1 MRWPKGWG
9 TGVLGAAVRAVE
21 VVLRRLG
28 RGLLV
33 LFGISVLVFLIFFA
47 TPGADPA
54 ARLAGRGASPET
66 VARVRA
72 EYGLDRPMP
81 LQYVALMRRLFV
93 TRDLPSFVNRGQL
106 VVPAIV
112 HAAPVTLALAAGAA
126 AIWMAAGLGIALL
139 AVGRPGAGGLVVAA
153 GLLGVSIPA
162 FWLGEVVMLL
172 AQGPL
177 HGSLFAWVPAPGM
190 PTEGVGGWL
199 RGMALPWL
207 TLAVLY
213 AGIYGRVL
221 RSGLTE
227 ALAQDYVRTARAKG
241 LGGLRVV
248 LRHAL
253 PNAAGPA
260 LALLGLDLGA
270 LLGGGT
276 VLVEVVFG
284 LHGVGRLTYDGLRNL
299 DLAMV
304 MACVLYGSVFVVIAN
319 ASMEAAQAALDPR
332 GR

>member
-1 MRWPKGWG
+1 MIRA
-9 TGVLGAAVRAVE
+9 VLQRAVRGV
-21 VVLRRLG
+21 
-28 RGLLV
+28 LV

-66 VARVRA
+66 VAQVRA
-72 EYGLDRPMP
+72 EYGLDRPLP
-81 LQYVALMRRLFV
+81 VQYAGLMRRLFV

-106 VVPAIV
+106 VVPAV
-112 HAAPVTLALAAGAA
+112 LRAAPVTLALAVGAA
-126 AIWMAAGLGIALL
+126 VIWLAAGLGIALL
-139 AVGRPGAGGLVVAA
+139 AVGGAGDRGRGRLIVAA
-153 GLLGVSIPA
+153 GLLGVSVPA
-162 FWLGEVVMLL
+162 FWLGEMVMLA

-177 HGSLFAWVPAPGM
+177 HASLFAWVPAPGL
-190 PTEGVGGWL
+190 PPASASDWL

-221 RSGLTE
+221 RTSLGD
-227 ALAQDYVRTARAKG
+227 ALRQDYVRTARAKG
-241 LGGLRVV
+241 LGEPRIA

-253 PNAAGPA
+253 PNAAVPA
-260 LALLGLDLGA
+260 IALLGLDLGA

-284 LHGVGRLTYDGLRNL
+284 LHGIGRLTFDALRSL

-304 MACVLYGSVFVVIAN
+304 MACVLYASALVVLAN
-319 ASMEAAQAALDPR
+319 AVADGVQALLDPR
-332 GR
+332 LR